1 MNRPVAMWLA
11 AILAGLTLLAGCGGE
26 TPESTGKSSAA
37 PETEEGPSGPDP
49 ERLPLAYKSDR
60 KTLRECSD
68 WKSLGD
74 DLQHGMAFRAI
85 AESEMGPVTEAK
97 IESVRKVIDTDCAEN
112 PNDVLWNVA
121 VRGASLL

>member
-1 MNRPVAMWLA
+1 MWPA
-11 AILAGLTLLAGCGGE
+11 AILAGLALLAGCGGE
-26 TPESTGKSSAA
+26 TPESTGRSSAA
-37 PETEEGPSGPDP
+37 PKSEGPSGPDP
-49 ERLPLAYKSDR
+49 NRLPIAYKDDR
-60 KTLRECSD
+60 KTLRECND

-112 PNDVLWNVA
+112 PKDVLWNVA